1 MKTRLAQLP
10 PAGPPMG
17 GPPMGGPPMGGAMPP
32 MGDPMGGMPPM
43 GGVPM
48 GAPGAPPGA
57 PPPPRPAIPGPL
69 KSVGEIL
76 YDFNVEEYI
85 ALHPDKDDEDTAADV
100 WEAYGGQPNG
110 MADPTK
116 VGQRTEEDAQRPP
129 EQVDA
134 DNKITDD
141 TKWVRLLADKNIGD
155 ITSIDEIIGLMK
167 SLTYGTIKK
176 FKAPAPPVGGMGM
189 PPLAATRNKMEREAM
204 VEAAREDYLSFKKMM
219 RKLR

>member
-1 MKTRLAQLP
+1 MRTRLAQLP
-10 PAGPPMG
+10 PPGPPMG
-17 GPPMGGPPMGGAMPP
+17 GGMPP
-32 MGDPMGGMPPM
+32 MGDLMGGMPPM
-43 GGVPM
+43 GGAPM

-57 PPPPRPAIPGPL
+57 PPPPPRPAIPGPL

-85 ALHPDKDDEDTAADV
+85 ALHPDKDDEGTAADV
-100 WEAYGGQPNG
+100 WEAYGGQSNG

-116 VGQRTEEDAQRPP
+116 VGQRTVEDAQRPP

-141 TKWVRLLADKNIGD
+141 TKWVRLLDGKNIGD

-176 FKAPAPPVGGMGM
+176 FKAPAPPAGGMGM
-189 PPLAATRNKMEREAM
+189 PPMAATRNKMEREAM
-204 VEAAREDYLSFKKMM
+204 VEALREDYLSFKKMM
-219 RKLR
+219 RRLR